1 MVWIWLFV
9 FYSFLGYLLEKW
21 FAAAVDSRSRVR
33 KGMVLLPLCPV
44 YGLGMLAVLAL
55 PQWVK
60 AHFWLL
66 VLLGGAVATAVEY
79 AVHWGYER
87 LAGVRFWD
95 YSTVRG
101 NLNGRICLPFG
112 VIWGVLTAAA
122 VHLIQ
127 PTAYHL
133 AMRIPAQVS
142 YGMVLLLAADS
153 VISLQVLRR
162 SGDIDLMSF
171 SQLRRYL
178 QQQ

>member
-21 FAAAVDSRSRVR
+21 FAAATDSRNRVR
-33 KGMVLLPLCPV
+33 KCMVLLPLCPV
-44 YGLGMLAVLAL
+44 YGWGMLAVLTL

-66 VLLGGAVATAVEY
+66 VLLGGAAATAVEY

-87 LAGVRFWD
+87 FAGVRFWD
-95 YSTVRG
+95 YSAVRG

-133 AMRIPAQVS
+133 AMHIPAQVS
-142 YGMVLLLAADS
+142 YGMLLLLAADS

-171 SQLRRYL
+171 SRLKRYW